1 MNVSINP
8 TYYCNFRCNF
18 CYLTEKQ
25 LSDRNILSIDKIDA
39 MLVEILQK
47 HTIDSIEI
55 YGGEVGLLSFEYLN
69 TLIDL
74 CLSYTH
80 NVNVVTNLSNIH
92 LSFLRDDIT
101 LSVSFDFHARE
112 KSDLV
117 LNNMLRIP
125 RTFSVNVLVTP
136 LILEMDPFHII
147 TVFNGIK
154 SITDVELKPYS
165 KNQANSFNISHK
177 HFDDYVKKWMLLAN
191 EMNFNF
197 INIGL
202 LRDVISK
209 QKNMYSDD
217 HVYITPEGF
226 FGVLSFDQHD
236 QEFFL
241 LLNSFDEYDKWC
253 IREKTQVINNKTC
266 AGCEFIG
273 HCLTEHARP
282 FIGLEDDTCDGHIGL
297 IKWFQQ
303 SGN

>member
-25 LSDRNILSIDKIDA
+25 LSDRTILSIDKIDA
-39 MLVEILQK
+39 MLVQISQK
-47 HTIDSIEI
+47 YSIESVEI
-55 YGGEVGLLSFEYLN
+55 YGGEVGLLTLEYLN
-69 TLIDL
+69 ALIDL
-74 CLSYTH
+74 CLSYTR

-101 LSVSFDFHARE
+101 LSVSFDFLARE

-117 LNNMLRIP
+117 LNNMLKIP

-136 LILEMDPFHII
+136 LILEMDPEYVIK
-147 TVFNGIK
+147 VFNGIK

-165 KNQANSFNISHK
+165 KNQANSFTISHK
-177 HFDDYVKKWMLLAN
+177 QFDDYVKKWILLAN
-191 EMNFNF
+191 QMNFNF

-202 LRDVISK
+202 LNDVLTK

-217 HVYITPEGF
+217 HVYITPDGF
-226 FGVLSFDQHD
+226 YGVLSFDSHD
-236 QEFFL
+236 REFFC
-241 LLNSFDEYDKWC
+241 LLNSLEEYGEWC
-253 IREKTQVINNKTC
+253 VHEKTQVKNNKIC
-266 AGCEFIG
+266 MGCDFVG

-282 FIGLEDDTCDGHIGL
+282 FIELEDNTCDGHIGL
-297 IKWFQQ
+297 IKWYQQ

>member
-39 MLVEILQK
+39 MLVEISHK

-80 NVNVVTNLSNIH
+80 SVNVVTNLSNIH

-112 KSDLV
+112 KSNLV
-117 LNNMLRIP
+117 LNNMLKISRP
-125 RTFSVNVLVTP
+125 FSMIVLVSP
-136 LILEMDPFHII
+136 IILEMEPSNII
-147 TVFNGIK
+147 NVFNGIK

-165 KNQANSFNISHK
+165 KNQANALDVSHRQ
-177 HFDDYVKKWMLLAN
+177 FDDYVKKWIALRSHMH
-191 EMNFNF
+191 FNF
-197 INIGL
+197 INL
-202 LRDVISK
+202 TMLDDVLAK
-209 QKNMYSDD
+209 RRNMYSDE
-217 HVYITPEGF
+217 HIYITPEGF
-226 FGVLSFDQHD
+226 YGVLSFDSD
-236 QEFFL
+236 DKEFFEL
-241 LLNSFDEYDKWC
+241 LDSFGDYQHWC
-253 IREKTQVINNKTC
+253 TSEKQQVNNNGIC
-266 AGCEFIG
+266 VSCDFLG

-282 FIGLEDDTCDGHIGL
+282 FNSLSHNTCDGHVGL
-297 IKWFQQ
+297 IKWYHQF
-303 SGN
+303 GN